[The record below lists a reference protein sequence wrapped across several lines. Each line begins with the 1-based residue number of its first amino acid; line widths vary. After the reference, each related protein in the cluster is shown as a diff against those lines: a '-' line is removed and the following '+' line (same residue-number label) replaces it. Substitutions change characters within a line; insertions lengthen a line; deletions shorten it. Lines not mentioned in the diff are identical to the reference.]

1 MALEIKGMKKSLQNE
16 EEQSGN
22 RTGRSE
28 RKHVSD

>member
-1 MALEIKGMKKSLQNE
+1 MALEIKSIQDE

-28 RKHVSD
+28 RKHVSG

>member
-1 MALEIKGMKKSLQNE
+1 MALEIKGMKESSNE